1 MKTYLLALVCLVS
14 FTFNAT
20 AQLPDGSIAPDFTT
34 TDVNGNQHRLYDYL
48 DQGYTVILDIS
59 ATWCGPCWNYHEG
72 GTFEEIWEAHGPA
85 GEPGVSANTTDDV
98 MILWFEGDPGTA
110 LSELENSNLGNWL
123 NPNGEG
129 EVHFPICNDDEIKDL
144 YNLPYWPIIYTICP
158 NRILKESGQASA
170 QNHYANLAECVAPSE
185 GNNAALISVES
196 TIEAVGCDVTASG
209 NLSVVVQNLGTELLT
224 SFTVDVMINGESAM
238 SETFNGALEV
248 YQITTID
255 FGNLTVDTESIEIVI
270 SSTDDNDADNSLT
283 QSFSFNS
290 GETDAEVTVE
300 LLTDGYA
307 SEIYLE
313 ITDENGAVVWS
324 EGNENIAG
332 NYDTGSENAPADQTD
347 PFTNYQNYEWTVN
360 LPSVGCYTFLIGD
373 YYGDGLNSSA
383 YGGTDGN
390 WSVKNNTNTTIAQM
404 TAADYIGQDDA
415 SFLNNEASD
424 PSSIDELAISA
435 LAVYPNPVQSDAK
448 LSFSLSQS
456 SDVRLDVLN
465 VLGETVM
472 SNIYSLG
479 AGNNNIDL
487 NVDKMTNGIYFAHL
501 TIDGEMSTVKITVSK

>member
-1 MKTYLLALVCLVS
+1 MKYLFVILFSISSLYS
-14 FTFNAT
+14 YS
-20 AQLPDGSIAPDFTT
+20 QLPDGSIAPDFTT
-34 TDVNGNQHRLYDYL
+34 TDVNGNSHTLYDYL
-48 DQGYTVILDIS
+48 DEGYTVILQIS
-59 ATWCGPCWNYHEG
+59 AVWNPIDWNYSTNG
-72 GTFEEIWEAHGPA
+72 VLQEIWEAHGPA
-85 GEPGVSANTTDDV
+85 GEPGVSTNTTDDV

-110 LSELENSNLGNWL
+110 LSELENSNFGNWL
-123 NPNGEG
+123 APNG
-129 EVHFPICNDDEIKDL
+129 VALNYPIINDDNIASL

-170 QNHYANLAECVAPSE
+170 EAHYANLSECIAPSE
-185 GNNAALISVES
+185 GNNAALISLES
-196 TIEAVGCDVTASG
+196 TIEAIGCDVTASG

-224 SFTVDVMINGESAM
+224 SFTVDVMIDGESAM
-238 SETFNGALEV
+238 TETFNGALEV
-248 YQITTID
+248 YQTTTID